1 MCLCLVLVV
10 GVVGVVGVLEDALLL
25 EASKADLLLKRNKDL
40 LPAISLD
47 DVEGIAMVILINRLR
62 YWGVVDG

>member
-1 MCLCLVLVV
+1 MCLCLALVV

-25 EASKADLLLKRNKDL
+25 EALKADLLLKRNKDL

-47 DVEGIAMVILINRLR
+47 DVEGIAIVILISRLR
-62 YWGVVDG
+62 Y